1 MFDLV
6 FDKLFT
12 RPVWTT
18 VGLFLGCLTVSTP
31 TPTLSETLPTAC
43 RCVVNFHNRQN
54 TLTCLENPYSGF
66 NQIEK
71 RVLRLKYLKLIF
83 LDIFP

>member
-1 MFDLV
+1 MWARCNPEAGMDYSWFIL
-6 FDKLFT
+6 
-12 RPVWTT
+12 
-18 VGLFLGCLTVSTP
+18 GLLNRIYP

-71 RVLRLKYLKLIF
+71 RVLR
-83 LDIFP
+83 